1 MAFPLKGL
9 VTAAATSAFL
19 YLVDFPGVAA
29 LAFGTLLFLGMGGL
43 RYCKLVVKTLPRDF
57 W

>member
-9 VTAAATSAFL
+9 VAGAATSAFL

-29 LAFGTLLFLGMGGL
+29 LAFGTLVFLGMGGL
-43 RYCKLVVKTLPRDF
+43 RYCKLVVNTLPRDF